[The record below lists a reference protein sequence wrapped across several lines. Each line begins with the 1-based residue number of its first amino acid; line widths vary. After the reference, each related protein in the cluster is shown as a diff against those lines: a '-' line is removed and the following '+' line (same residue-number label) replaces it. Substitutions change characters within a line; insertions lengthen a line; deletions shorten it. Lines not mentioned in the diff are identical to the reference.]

1 MYRVLTVAREYG
13 SGGAR
18 SAALAAARLGWN
30 LLDSALI
37 DEIAQAAHVDPA
49 LARRFDERVDTWMHR
64 LSRHG
69 LWFGAFEGVAKVP
82 TTEIFDAETMAH
94 LTRALIEHAYEAGN
108 CVVVGRGAQCIL
120 QACPEAFHVFVYAPW
135 ESKLERAGRRVAQGT
150 DVPELIR
157 GMDAERA
164 HYVRLNFGQDW
175 ADRHLYDL
183 LVSSKPGDEA
193 TASIILAAMG
203 GSLFPNRD
211 RQGADGCDAQRATSD
226 EHA

>member
-18 SAALAAARLGWN
+18 IAGLVAARLGWK

-37 DEIAQAAHVDPA
+37 DEIAKAAHLDPG
-49 LARRFDERVDTWMHR
+49 LARRYDERVDTWLHR

-69 LWFGAFEGVAKVP
+69 LWHGAFEGVATLAPVDV
-82 TTEIFDAETMAH
+82 FDAETIAQ
-94 LTRALIEHAYEAGN
+94 LTRAVVQHACEIGN
-108 CVVVGRGAQCIL
+108 CTVVGRGGQCIL
-120 QACPEAFHVFVYAPW
+120 QEWAEAFHVFVYAPW
-135 ESKLERAGRRVAQGT
+135 EDKVARVSRRVGKGV

-157 GMDAERA
+157 AMDAERA
-164 HYVRLNFGQDW
+164 RYVRLNFDQDW

-183 LVSSKPGDEA
+183 MVSSKPGEEA

-203 GSLFPNRD
+203 AG
-211 RQGADGCDAQRATSD
+211 QAWTK
-226 EHA
+226 

>member
-18 SAALAAARLGWN
+18 IAGLAAARLGWN

-37 DEIAQAAHVDPA
+37 DEIARAAHVDPA
-49 LARRFDERVDTWMHR
+49 LARRFDERVDTWLHR

-69 LWFGAFEGVAKVP
+69 LWFGAFEGVAPLP
-82 TTEIFDAETMAH
+82 TTEIFDAETMAK
-94 LTRALIEHAYEAGN
+94 LTRAVIEHACEVGD
-108 CVVVGRGAQCIL
+108 CVVVGRGGQCIL
-120 QACPEAFHVFVYAPW
+120 QTCPEAFHVFVYAPW
-135 ESKLERAGRRVAQGT
+135 EDKVARVSRRVGAGA
-150 DVPELIR
+150 DVNEFIR

-164 HYVRLNFGQDW
+164 RYVRLNFGQNW

-203 GSLFPNRD
+203 GS
-211 RQGADGCDAQRATSD
+211 GG
-226 EHA
+226 

>member
-1 MYRVLTVAREYG
+1 M
-13 SGGAR
+13 
-18 SAALAAARLGWN
+18 
-30 LLDSALI
+30 I
-37 DEIAQAAHVDPA
+37 DEIARAAHVDPA
-49 LARRFDERVDTWMHR
+49 LARRFDERVDTWLHR

-69 LWFGAFEGVAKVP
+69 LWFGAFEGVAPVA
-82 TTEIFDAETMAH
+82 TTDIFDAETMAQ
-94 LTRALIEHAYEAGN
+94 LTRALIEHAYEVGN

-135 ESKLERAGRRVAQGT
+135 DDKAARVSRRVGTGT

-164 HYVRLNFGQDW
+164 RYVRLNFGQDW

-203 GSLFPNRD
+203 R
-211 RQGADGCDAQRATSD
+211 SD
-226 EHA
+226 V

>member
-18 SAALAAARLGWN
+18 IAGLAAARLGWQ
-30 LLDSALI
+30 LLDNALI
-37 DEIAQAAHVDPA
+37 DDIARAARVDPA

-69 LWFGAFEGVAKVP
+69 LWFGAFEGAATP
-82 TTEIFDAETMAH
+82 ATTEIFDAETMAQ
-94 LTRALIEHAYEAGN
+94 LTRALIEHAYETGN

-120 QACPEAFHVFVYAPW
+120 QACPEVFHVFVYAPW
-135 ESKLERAGRRVAQGT
+135 EDKVARVNRRAAAGT

-157 GMDAERA
+157 AMDAERA
-164 HYVRLNFGQDW
+164 RYVRLNFGQDW

-203 GSLFPNRD
+203 GSR
-211 RQGADGCDAQRATSD
+211 
-226 EHA
+226 

>member
-18 SAALAAARLGWN
+18 IAGLVVARLGWK

-37 DEIAQAAHVDPA
+37 DEIAKAAHLDPG
-49 LARRFDERVDTWMHR
+49 LARRYDERVDTWLHR

-69 LWFGAFEGVAKVP
+69 LWHGAFEGVATLAPVDV
-82 TTEIFDAETMAH
+82 FNAETMAQ
-94 LTRALIEHAYEAGN
+94 LTRAVAQRACEIGN
-108 CVVVGRGAQCIL
+108 CTVVGPGGQCVL
-120 QACPEAFHVFVYAPW
+120 QECAEAFHVFVYAPW
-135 ESKLERAGRRVAQGT
+135 EDKGV

-157 GMDAERA
+157 AMDAERA
-164 HYVRLNFGQDW
+164 RYVRLNFDQDW

-183 LVSSKPGDEA
+183 MVSSKPGEEA

-203 GSLFPNRD
+203 AG
-211 RQGADGCDAQRATSD
+211 QA
-226 EHA
+226 

>member
-18 SAALAAARLGWN
+18 IAGLVAARLGWK

-37 DEIAQAAHVDPA
+37 DEIAKAAHVDPG
-49 LARRFDERVDTWMHR
+49 LARRYDERVDPWLHR

-69 LWFGAFEGVAKVP
+69 LWHGAFEGVATLAPVDV
-82 TTEIFDAETMAH
+82 FDAETMAQ
-94 LTRALIEHAYEAGN
+94 LTRAVVQHVGEIGN
-108 CVVVGRGAQCIL
+108 YTVVGRGGQCIL
-120 QACPEAFHVFVYAPW
+120 QECVEAFHVFVYAPW
-135 ESKLERAGRRVAQGT
+135 EDKVARVNRRVGKGV

-157 GMDAERA
+157 AMDAERA
-164 HYVRLNFGQDW
+164 RYVRLNFDQDW

-183 LVSSKPGDEA
+183 LINSNTGEEA

-203 GSLFPNRD
+203 AG
-211 RQGADGCDAQRATSD
+211 QA
-226 EHA
+226 

>member
-18 SAALAAARLGWN
+18 IGGLAAARLGWN

-37 DEIAQAAHVDPA
+37 DEIARAAHVDPA

-69 LWFGAFEGVAKVP
+69 LWFGAFEGAAPLAK
-82 TTEIFDAETMAH
+82 TEVFDAETMAQ
-94 LTRALIEHAYEAGN
+94 LTRALIEHAYEVGN

-120 QACPEAFHVFVYAPW
+120 QTCPEAFHVFVYAPW
-135 ESKLERAGRRVAQGT
+135 ADKVARVTRRVGEGT
-150 DVPELIR
+150 DAPELIR
-157 GMDAERA
+157 GMDTERA
-164 HYVRLNFGQDW
+164 RYVRLNFGQNW

-203 GSLFPNRD
+203 GSG
-211 RQGADGCDAQRATSD
+211 Q
-226 EHA
+226 

>member
-18 SAALAAARLGWN
+18 IGGLAAARLGWS

-37 DEIAQAAHVDPA
+37 DEIARAAHVDPA

-69 LWFGAFEGVAKVP
+69 LWFGAFEGAAPLPK
-82 TTEIFDAETMAH
+82 TEVFDAETMAQ
-94 LTRALIEHAYEAGN
+94 LTRALIEHAYEVGN

-120 QACPEAFHVFVYAPW
+120 QTCPEAFHVFVYAPW
-135 ESKLERAGRRVAQGT
+135 ADKVARVTRRVGEGT
-150 DVPELIR
+150 DAPELIR
-157 GMDAERA
+157 GMDTERA
-164 HYVRLNFGQDW
+164 RYVRLNFGQNW

-203 GSLFPNRD
+203 GSG
-211 RQGADGCDAQRATSD
+211 Q
-226 EHA
+226 

>member
-18 SAALAAARLGWN
+18 IAGLAAVRLGWK

-37 DEIAQAAHVDPA
+37 DEIARAAHVDPA

-69 LWFGAFEGVAKVP
+69 LWHGAFEGAATP
-82 TTEIFDAETMAH
+82 AATSIFDAETMAR
-94 LTRALIEHAYEAGN
+94 LTRAVIEHAYEAGN
-108 CVVVGRGAQCIL
+108 CVVVGRGGQCIL

-135 ESKLERAGRRVAQGT
+135 EDKVARVSRRAGEGT
-150 DVPELIR
+150 DVAESIR

-164 HYVRLNFGQDW
+164 RYVRLNFGQHW

-193 TASIILAAMG
+193 TASIILAAMAGSG
-203 GSLFPNRD
+203 GS
-211 RQGADGCDAQRATSD
+211 GAA
-226 EHA
+226 